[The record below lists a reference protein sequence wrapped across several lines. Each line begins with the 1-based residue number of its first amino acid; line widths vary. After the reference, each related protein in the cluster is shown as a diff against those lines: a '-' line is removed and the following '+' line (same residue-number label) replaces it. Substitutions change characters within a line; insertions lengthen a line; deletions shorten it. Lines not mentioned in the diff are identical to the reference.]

1 MARAIFQNIGG
12 GGGGSSE
19 DCTATKNKVL
29 EGYTAITS
37 DSNDEP
43 ATGTAPNLS
52 QRSSIT
58 HQSGNSTPVILGTY
72 AYVSQC
78 SDNVTRA
85 QIQLTGTDGYVLS
98 GTCVGIDQSKMATAA
113 GATANKILSGQ
124 SILGVTGTATS
135 DATATA
141 NYIYTGKTAYKNGQ
155 KITGTMTVN
164 SILSFDYAA
173 YSTTQIIVK
182 WQNPSKG
189 PFSGVVIC
197 AKTGGYPTS
206 PDDNRKYT
214 GYGDNKNASA
224 WSNTIIGGLTPGTT
238 YYFRMWWYA
247 TCSAGD
253 MFSSSAKLFTCSTTA
268 HGRKTFT
275 SSGTWTVPAGVTS
288 INIHCTGGGA
298 SGASGYNPANTDPRQ
313 GGDGGGGG
321 YTSYKKNIS
330 VSQGQRLSIVVGNG
344 GVASTNYYM
353 PVAGGTSSVSLNNKI
368 LVSANGGNTKVPGSP
383 ESSVTG
389 AYTKGCGGSG
399 GGRGALPKT
408 SYPQAYAGGSN
419 GSNGGWNSGTRH
431 THLGQGTSTREFGE
445 SNGTLYSGGGGGG
458 GCTAY
463 ISSSESDFI
472 ANYNVG
478 GDGGG
483 GDGDFNR
490 KNDMTPGKTWYESG
504 YYEFEYGAGAPG
516 RAGSGGGG
524 GGGSAAN
531 NFQTLG
537 GNGGSGNVIITW

>member
-253 MFSSSAKLFTCSTTA
+253 MFSSSAKQFTCATIAS
-268 HGRKTFT
+268 GRKVFT
-275 SSGTWTVPAGVTS
+275 SSTTWTVPTGVKS
-288 INIHCTGGGA
+288 IKIHCTGGGA
-298 SGASGYNPANTDPRQ
+298 SGGTSDKSSNASVKS
-313 GGDGGGGG
+313 GGGGGGG
-321 YTSYKKNIS
+321 YCSYKTNVTVTPGETLTITVGSGGVHANNGGCVAGNLSS
-330 VSQGQRLSIVVGNG
+330 VYRSGTALCIGNG
-344 GVASTNYYM
+344 GAS
-353 PVAGGTSSVSLNNKI
+353 SSKRY
-368 LVSANGGNTKVPGSP
+368 GSN
-383 ESSVTG
+383 
-389 AYTKGCGGSG
+389 GGSG
-399 GGRGALPKT
+399 GGAGANLYYNDVT
-408 SYPQAYAGGSN
+408 NAGSGGSN
-419 GSNGGWNSGTRH
+419 GSNGGGEAHYIGT
-431 THLGQGTSTREFGE
+431 GQGTSTHEFGA
-445 SNGTLYSGGGGGG
+445 SSGTLYGGGGGAGAAHNWSSGSDTEKTSPAGYGGAGGGASGGGESGAGANATAGTGGGGGG
-458 GCTAY
+458 GGVSY
-463 ISSSESDFI
+463 ITGQK
-472 ANYNVG
+472 V
-478 GDGGG
+478 
-483 GDGDFNR
+483 
-490 KNDMTPGKTWYESG
+490 
-504 YYEFEYGAGAPG
+504 
-516 RAGSGGGG
+516 
-524 GGGSAAN
+524 
-531 NFQTLG
+531 G
-537 GNGGSGNVIITW
+537 GNGGSGCVVIAW

>member
-19 DCTATKNKVL
+19 DCTATKDKVL
-29 EGYTAITS
+29 SGYTAVTS

-43 ATGTAPNLS
+43 
-52 QRSSIT
+52 I
-58 HQSGNSTPVILGTY
+58 
-72 AYVSQC
+72 
-78 SDNVTRA
+78 
-85 QIQLTGTDGYVLS
+85 S
-98 GTCVGIDQSKMATAA
+98 GTMPYKHTAQD
-113 GATANKILSGQ
+113 ANSCILYDGKIYYRIPYGYYPNEFSNSECEVRIAQTQIASAIGLTPQKILSGQ
-124 SILGVTGTATS
+124 SALGVTGTATS

-206 PDDNRKYT
+206 PNDNRKYT

-224 WSNTIIGGLTPGTT
+224 WSNAIISGLTPGTT
-238 YYFRMWWYA
+238 YYFAIWWYA

-298 SGASGYNPANTDPRQ
+298 SGASGYNPASYKEYEE
-313 GGDGGGGG
+313 GGHGGGGG

-330 VSQGQRLSIVVGNG
+330 VSQGQQLSIIVGNG
-344 GVASTNYYM
+344 GVAIANKYV
-353 PVAGGTSSVSLNNKI
+353 PVSGGTSSVSLNNNI
-368 LVSANGGNTKVPGSP
+368 LVSANGGGAKVSG
-383 ESSVTG
+383 T
-389 AYTKGCGGSG
+389 GCGGSG
-399 GGRGALPKT
+399 GGRGAGYRYSTKN
-408 SYPQAYAGGSN
+408 AGKGGTN
-419 GSNGGWNSGTRH
+419 GANGEHASSSQF
-431 THLGQGTSTREFGE
+431 LGQGTSTREFGE
-445 SNGTLYSGGGGGG
+445 TNGTLYSGGGGGG
-458 GCTAY
+458 GCA
-463 ISSSESDFI
+463 SSSNSDSDFV
-472 ANYNVG
+472 ANYNEG
-478 GDGGG
+478 GNGGG
-483 GDGDFNR
+483 GIGDFNL
-490 KNDMTPGKTWYESG
+490 KTDMTPGKTFYMSS
-504 YYEFEYGAGAPG
+504 YYEFEYGGGMGGATG
-516 RAGSGGGG
+516 TGGGG

>member
-253 MFSSSAKLFTCSTTA
+253 MFSSSAKQFTCATIAS
-268 HGRKTFT
+268 GRKVFT
-275 SSGTWTVPAGVTS
+275 SSTTWTVPTGVKS
-288 INIHCTGGGA
+288 IKIHCTGGGA
-298 SGASGYNPANTDPRQ
+298 SGGTSDKSSNASVKS
-313 GGDGGGGG
+313 GGGGGGG
-321 YTSYKKNIS
+321 YCSYKTNVAVTPGETLTITVGSGGVHANNGGCVAGNLSS
-330 VSQGQRLSIVVGNG
+330 VYRSGTALCIGNG
-344 GVASTNYYM
+344 G
-353 PVAGGTSSVSLNNKI
+353 SSS
-368 LVSANGGNTKVPGSP
+368 SQRYGSN
-383 ESSVTG
+383 
-389 AYTKGCGGSG
+389 GGSG
-399 GGRGALPKT
+399 GGAGANLYYNDVT
-408 SYPQAYAGGSN
+408 NAGSGGSN
-419 GSNGGWNSGTRH
+419 GSNGGGEAHYIGT
-431 THLGQGTSTREFGE
+431 GQGTSTREFGA
-445 SNGTLYSGGGGGG
+445 SSGTLYGGGGG
-458 GCTAY
+458 
-463 ISSSESDFI
+463 
-472 ANYNVG
+472 
-478 GDGGG
+478 
-483 GDGDFNR
+483 
-490 KNDMTPGKTWYESG
+490 
-504 YYEFEYGAGAPG
+504 AGAAHNWSCLLYTSPSP
-516 RAGSGGGG
+516 RD
-524 GGGSAAN
+524 
-531 NFQTLG
+531 
-537 GNGGSGNVIITW
+537 

>member
-19 DCTATKNKVL
+19 DCTATKDKVL

-43 ATGTAPNLS
+43 VAGTMKNRNIVDSSVGGMNASYPNIAVHIGSLPQLS
-52 QRSSIT
+52 HTTNGQDLFCM
-58 HQSGNSTPVILGTY
+58 QPPSGYWSGSYVG
-72 AYVSQC
+72 VSQ
-78 SDNVTRA
+78 SE
-85 QIQLTGTDGYVLS
+85 
-98 GTCVGIDQSKMATAA
+98 AA
-113 GATANKILSGQ
+113 NSLDLTANKIMAGYRV
-124 SILGVTGTATS
+124 LGVNGTATS
-135 DATATA
+135 DATATSK
-141 NYIYTGKTAYKNGQ
+141 YIYNGKTAYVNGTRQ
-155 KITGTMTVN
+155 IGTMTVN
-164 SILSFDYAA
+164 SILSFSCAA
-173 YSTTQIIVK
+173 YSTTQIMVK

-197 AKTGGYPTS
+197 AKTGGYPTT

-214 GYGDNKNASA
+214 GYGDNTNANG
-224 WSNTIIGGLTPGTT
+224 WSSTIISGLTSGTT
-238 YYFRMWWYA
+238 YYIRIWSYC

-253 MFSSSAKLFTCSTTA
+253 MFSDYKQATCTPTA

-275 SSGTWTVPAGVTS
+275 SSGTWTVPAGIKS
-288 INIHCTGGGA
+288 INVHCTGGGA
-298 SGASGYNPANTDPRQ
+298 SGASGYNPTNTNPNQ

-330 VSQGQRLSIVVGNG
+330 VSQGQQLSIVVGNG

-353 PVAGGTSSVSLNNKI
+353 PVAGGTSSVSLNNNI

-389 AYTKGCGGSG
+389 EYTTGCGGSG

-419 GSNGGWNSGTRH
+419 GSNGGWNSGTRY
-431 THLGQGTSTREFGE
+431 TYLGQGTSTREFGE
-445 SNGTLYSGGGGGG
+445 TNGTLYSGGGGGG
-458 GCTAY
+458 GCATY

-490 KNDMTPGKTWYESG
+490 ENDMTPGKTWYESG
-504 YYEFEYGAGAPG
+504 YYRFEYGGGAPG

-531 NFQTLG
+531 TFQTLG

>member
-19 DCTATKNKVL
+19 DCTATKDKVL

-43 ATGTAPNLS
+43 VAGTMPYKHSAQDANSCTLYDGKIYYRIPYGYYPNEFS
-52 QRSSIT
+52 
-58 HQSGNSTPVILGTY
+58 NSECEVRI
-72 AYVSQC
+72 
-78 SDNVTRA
+78 A
-85 QIQLTGTDGYVLS
+85 QTQIAS
-98 GTCVGIDQSKMATAA
+98 AA
-113 GATANKILSGQ
+113 GLTATKLLAGQ
-124 SILGVTGTATS
+124 SALGVTGTATS

-224 WSNTIIGGLTPGTT
+224 WSNAIISGLTPGTT

-253 MFSSSAKLFTCSTTA
+253 MFSSSAKQFTCNTTA
-268 HGRKTFT
+268 SGRKSFT
-275 SSGTWTVPAGVTS
+275 SSGTWTVPAGVKS
-288 INIHCTGGGA
+288 INIHCTGPG
-298 SGASGYNPANTDPRQ
+298 S
-313 GGDGGGGG
+313 DGRKAG
-321 YTSYKKNIS
+321 N
-330 VSQGQRLSIVVGNG
+330 VGLNR
-344 GVASTNYYM
+344 GVA
-353 PVAGGTSSVSLNNKI
+353 
-368 LVSANGGNTKVPGSP
+368 
-383 ESSVTG
+383 
-389 AYTKGCGGSG
+389 
-399 GGRGALPKT
+399 
-408 SYPQAYAGGSN
+408 
-419 GSNGGWNSGTRH
+419 
-431 THLGQGTSTREFGE
+431 
-445 SNGTLYSGGGGGG
+445 GGGGGG

-463 ISSSESDFI
+463 QKNIAVTPGQTINISVGASCDYNSKNAASSSASLNGVVLVTAKGSPGGRFIGSSTMHYNAYGASDGGTGAKGGLDGEFYAPTIGGSNGGGNLQSTTTREFGTGTLYSAGGGGGGCDNVYSSSSENSYTFPG
-472 ANYNVG
+472 ASG
-478 GDGGG
+478 GEGGG
-483 GDGDFNR
+483 GNGGSF
-490 KNDMTPGKTWYESG
+490 GV
-504 YYEFEYGAGAPG
+504 GANATAGS
-516 RAGSGGGG
+516 GSGGGG
-524 GGGSAAN
+524 GSYGGQDVNAYV
-531 NFQTLG
+531 G
-537 GNGGSGNVIITW
+537 GNGASGCVVITW

>member
-253 MFSSSAKLFTCSTTA
+253 MFSSSAKQFTCATIAS
-268 HGRKTFT
+268 GRKVFT
-275 SSGTWTVPAGVTS
+275 SSTTWTVPTGVKS
-288 INIHCTGGGA
+288 IKIHCTGGGA
-298 SGASGYNPANTDPRQ
+298 SGGTSDKSSNASVKS
-313 GGDGGGGG
+313 GGGGGGG
-321 YTSYKKNIS
+321 YCSYKTNVAVTPGETLTITVGSGGVHANNGGCVAGNLSS
-330 VSQGQRLSIVVGNG
+330 VYRSGTALCIGNG
-344 GVASTNYYM
+344 G
-353 PVAGGTSSVSLNNKI
+353 SSS
-368 LVSANGGNTKVPGSP
+368 SQRYGSN
-383 ESSVTG
+383 
-389 AYTKGCGGSG
+389 GGSG
-399 GGRGALPKT
+399 GGAGANLYYNDVT
-408 SYPQAYAGGSN
+408 NAGSGGSN
-419 GSNGGWNSGTRH
+419 GSNGGGEAHYIGT
-431 THLGQGTSTREFGE
+431 GQGTSTREFG
-445 SNGTLYSGGGGGG
+445 
-458 GCTAY
+458 A
-463 ISSSESDFI
+463 D
-472 ANYNVG
+472 
-478 GDGGG
+478 
-483 GDGDFNR
+483 
-490 KNDMTPGKTWYESG
+490 
-504 YYEFEYGAGAPG
+504 GAPSHPL
-516 RAGSGGGG
+516 RNA
-524 GGGSAAN
+524 
-531 NFQTLG
+531 
-537 GNGGSGNVIITW
+537 